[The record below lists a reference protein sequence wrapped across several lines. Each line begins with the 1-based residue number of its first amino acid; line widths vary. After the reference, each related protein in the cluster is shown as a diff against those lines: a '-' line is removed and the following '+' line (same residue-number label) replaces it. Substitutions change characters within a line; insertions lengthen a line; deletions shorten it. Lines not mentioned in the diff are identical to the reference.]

1 MKIIDLFEIAEL
13 PTPAQTNAWAESIK
27 LKYGLENFD
36 LWQYPGGDLKLDT
49 LVVPKGIRKEGLGTK
64 VMEELIRYADAHGFR
79 LILSVA
85 VHDDRM
91 GTTSRARLIR
101 FYKRF
106 GFVENKGR
114 NKDFTVRASMIRKP
128 KSIMNQKVS

>member
-1 MKIIDLFEIAEL
+1 MKIVDLFEIVAR
-13 PTPAQTNAWAESIK
+13 PTPEQTNAWAKSIK
-27 LKYGLENFD
+27 LKYGLESFD
-36 LWQYPGGDLKLDT
+36 LWQYPGGDLKLNT
-49 LVVPKGIRKEGLGTK
+49 LIVPKGIRKEGLGTK
-64 VMEELIRYADAHGFR
+64 AMEELSRYADAHGFR

-85 VHDDRM
+85 GHDDQM

-114 NKDFTVRASMIRKP
+114 NKDFTVSVSMIRKP
-128 KSIMNQKVS
+128 KLIMN